1 MNLGYYVT
9 DLISLANNLQ
19 KIAADGKRVEE
30 IYQIALEVKSTAS
43 ELQAWAKKEM
53 VKND

>member
-19 KIAADGKRVEE
+19 KIAADGKRIEE
-30 IYQIALEVKSTAS
+30 IYQTALEIKSTAS
-43 ELQAWAKKEM
+43 ELQAWAKNEMKE
-53 VKND
+53 KS

>member
-19 KIAADGKRVEE
+19 KIAADGKRIEE
-30 IYQIALEVKSTAS
+30 IYQTALEIKSTSS
-43 ELQAWAKKEM
+43 ELQAWAKNEMKE
-53 VKND
+53 KS

>member
-19 KIAADGKRVEE
+19 KIAADGKRIEE
-30 IYQIALEVKSTAS
+30 IYQTALEIKSTAS
-43 ELQAWAKKEM
+43 ELQEWAKNKMKE
-53 VKND
+53 KS